1 MSAPRYSVIVP
12 AYQAEGT
19 IGACVRALN
28 AQTLPRDRYE
38 IIVVDD
44 GSTDRTANVARK
56 AGADRVLTV
65 PHGGPAAAR
74 NAGVDAA
81 RGEIV
86 LFTDADCE
94 PSPEWLERMVAPLA
108 DPGVTGAKGTY
119 RTRQRALM
127 ARLVQLEYEFRY
139 ERMARA
145 PRIDFVDTYAA
156 AYRRAVLLQAGGFDP
171 AFPIPSAEDI
181 DLSFRLA
188 QAGHR
193 LVFVPDAWVWHHHPE
208 HLGTYLMRKAR
219 YGFWRALLYLRHP
232 DKIAGDAHTDPHL
245 KAQFAL
251 LALALLGLAGGLLW
265 WPLTA
270 PGLLFLAGFLATTFP
285 FARWA
290 WKRDRKVAAVWPAVT
305 LLRVLVQGAGLA
317 VGLVYHGLVTHRA
330 AGPASRPVGVTG
342 DPPDSDRPH

>member
-44 GSTDRTANVARK
+44 DSTDRTANVARE

-139 ERMARA
+139 ERMA
-145 PRIDFVDTYAA
+145 P
-156 AYRRAVLLQAGGFDP
+156 
-171 AFPIPSAEDI
+171 
-181 DLSFRLA
+181 
-188 QAGHR
+188 
-193 LVFVPDAWVWHHHPE
+193 
-208 HLGTYLMRKAR
+208 
-219 YGFWRALLYLRHP
+219 
-232 DKIAGDAHTDPHL
+232 
-245 KAQFAL
+245 
-251 LALALLGLAGGLLW
+251 
-265 WPLTA
+265 
-270 PGLLFLAGFLATTFP
+270 
-285 FARWA
+285 
-290 WKRDRKVAAVWPAVT
+290 
-305 LLRVLVQGAGLA
+305 
-317 VGLVYHGLVTHRA
+317 RA
-330 AGPASRPVGVTG
+330 ADRFRGHLRRRL
-342 DPPDSDRPH
+342 PPRGAPPGWRV

>member
-1 MSAPRYSVIVP
+1 MSAPRYSVIIP

-28 AQTLPRDRYE
+28 AQTLPRDQYE

-44 GSTDRTANVARK
+44 GSLDQTADVARE
-56 AGADRVLTV
+56 AGADRVLTI

-74 NAGVDAA
+74 NAGVEAA

-94 PSPEWLERMVAPLA
+94 PSPEWLARMVAPLA

-119 RTRQRALM
+119 RTRQRALI

-139 ERMARA
+139 QRMARA

-208 HLGTYLMRKAR
+208 RLRAYLMRKAR
-219 YGFWRALLYLRHP
+219 YGFWRALLYLRYP
-232 DKIAGDAHTDPHL
+232 DKIGGDAHTDPRL

-265 WPLTA
+265 WPMTV
-270 PGLLFLAGFLATTFP
+270 PGLLFLAGFLATTLP

-290 WKRDRKVAAVWPAVT
+290 WKRDRKVAAIWPAVT

-317 VGLVYHGLVTHRA
+317 LGLLYHGLLARCRTVVLSYQTSGAHQ
-330 AGPASRPVGVTG
+330 PL
-342 DPPDSDRPH
+342 DPDH